1 MVDMMEP
8 TLITPRACAISTGSV
23 VMSMMSMPAAKP
35 WTTRDATRTGN
46 VGEAMQH
53 TEPAR
58 KAQSPSSHAKRPSRA
73 RSSQPATGIPMASAS
88 R

>member
-1 MVDMMEP
+1 MMVDMMEL
-8 TLITPRACAISTGSV
+8 TLIRPRACAISTGSV

-58 KAQSPSSHAKRPSRA
+58 KA
-73 RSSQPATGIPMASAS
+73 
-88 R
+88 